1 MFYLVGVEH
10 GVQSKSKDAT
20 ETAEQAEYR
29 SSLERAIKAF
39 KPAILA
45 EEFNKDALERAA
57 FVRKAPQEPF
67 TKQIAFEA
75 GISHMFCEPDLYTKL
90 DFGYQGRDG
99 WLHHIDG
106 LWEQVPEPNRSLLAG
121 ALEIMKDF
129 PLREEL
135 WLNQM
140 KDVLGEEI
148 IFICGDGHIETFAER
163 LAAKKIGSK
172 IVQRQIG
179 MAADLIEKNN
189 RIVEFLRVNSEYVEA
204 QYQKILNENGGTIE
218 SPHDPR
224 RRSS

>member
-1 MFYLVGVEH
+1 
-10 GVQSKSKDAT
+10 
-20 ETAEQAEYR
+20 
-29 SSLERAIKAF
+29 
-39 KPAILA
+39 
-45 EEFNKDALERAA
+45 
-57 FVRKAPQEPF
+57 
-67 TKQIAFEA
+67 
-75 GISHMFCEPDLYTKL
+75 
-90 DFGYQGRDG
+90 
-99 WLHHIDG
+99 
-106 LWEQVPEPNRSLLAG
+106 
-121 ALEIMKDF
+121 MKDF

-172 IVQRQIG
+172 LVQRQIG
-179 MAADLIEKNN
+179 MAAELIEKNN
-189 RIVEFLRVNSEYVEA
+189 QIVEFLRVNSEYVEA